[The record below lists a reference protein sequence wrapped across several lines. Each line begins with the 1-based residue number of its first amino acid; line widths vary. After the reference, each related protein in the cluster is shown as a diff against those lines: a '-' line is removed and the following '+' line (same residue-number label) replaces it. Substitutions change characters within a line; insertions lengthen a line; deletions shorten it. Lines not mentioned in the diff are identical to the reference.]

1 MGQPL
6 MLNKKKMAQKR
17 DRSSSNGSTC
27 EIKLDRS
34 SSNRSASDVK
44 QEQDGSEEGVK
55 NPPANAIAVNE
66 GSLNKPRNKA
76 YIDYSS
82 GSVTVSLDDESPQT
96 KKMGN
101 SSSSSSSSSSEGSIN
116 GGSGQRNLLYK
127 KSLTYADVYFG
138 RLVIPLESATAF
150 LPGPEKR
157 DGRYERILISLL
169 DHKREVWTIGATF
182 DELNNSYMLWWNWG
196 KFVKKHRLEP
206 EDVIFLYDDLSLQ
219 FWSIEYVR
227 KLHEESLRPYKKRSL
242 FRV

>member
-1 MGQPL
+1 
-6 MLNKKKMAQKR
+6 MAQKR

-44 QEQDGSEEGVK
+44 QEQDGSEEGV
-55 NPPANAIAVNE
+55 
-66 GSLNKPRNKA
+66 G
-76 YIDYSS
+76 
-82 GSVTVSLDDESPQT
+82 LDDEGPQT
-96 KKMGN
+96 KKMGS

-150 LPGPEKR
+150 LPGPEKH
-157 DGRYERILISLL
+157 DGRYKRILISLL

-206 EDVIFLYDDLSLQ
+206 EDVIFLYEDLSLQ

>member
-1 MGQPL
+1 
-6 MLNKKKMAQKR
+6 MLGKKQK
-17 DRSSSNGSTC
+17 
-27 EIKLDRS
+27 KLGTFVILFHKLS
-34 SSNRSASDVK
+34 IFVGCGCLITVK
-44 QEQDGSEEGVK
+44 INFIFNLV
-55 NPPANAIAVNE
+55 IY
-66 GSLNKPRNKA
+66 RNKA

-82 GSVTVSLDDESPQT
+82 GSVPVSLDDEGPQT
-96 KKMGN
+96 KKMGS

>member
-6 MLNKKKMAQKR
+6 MLNKKKTAQKR

-44 QEQDGSEEGVK
+44 QEQDGSEE
-55 NPPANAIAVNE
+55 E
-66 GSLNKPRNKA
+66 NKA

-82 GSVTVSLDDESPQT
+82 GSVTVSLDDEGPQT

-150 LPGPEKR
+150 L
-157 DGRYERILISLL
+157 L
-169 DHKREVWTIGATF
+169 DLRNTTREVWTIGATF